1 MDFFKSFI
9 QKKKNLKDRGGEV
22 NFEGSISCVI
32 SFSFLYGR
40 QTHQNVCC
48 ICKQRTSMM
57 ELYWVRLIL
66 QYLVLTVPSLVFNF
80 DFVNGG
86 RRTLEGLIH
95 NCYQFNVW
103 HGRPAYVESFSIT
116 SLHTKSIFIN
126 LRSNGTFIGP
136 FRKCKKFCISTLYV
150 VTVVATSYYTR
161 AVYDISISVSKWLLY
176 CYIYVLSVINT

>member
-1 MDFFKSFI
+1 MSLSPFPFFIENKLIRTFVVF
-9 QKKKNLKDRGGEV
+9 V
-22 NFEGSISCVI
+22 NKRLPMIDCIDVI
-32 SFSFLYGR
+32 GP
-40 QTHQNVCC
+40 
-48 ICKQRTSMM
+48 
-57 ELYWVRLIL
+57 

-126 LRSNGTFIGP
+126 LRSNGKFIGP
-136 FRKCKKFCISTLYV
+136 FRKCKKFCISALYV

-161 AVYDISISVSKWLLY
+161 AVYDIPISVSKWLLY